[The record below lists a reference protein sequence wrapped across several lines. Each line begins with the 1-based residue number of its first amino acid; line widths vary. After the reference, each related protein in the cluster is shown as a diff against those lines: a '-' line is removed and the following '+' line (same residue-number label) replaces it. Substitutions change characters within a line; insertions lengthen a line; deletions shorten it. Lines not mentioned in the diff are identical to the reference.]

1 MKAGHSLGVPIC
13 ARNVFGQFRTFELH
27 NSARFVP
34 LQRYG
39 WQNAL
44 NQIVRGTDEFRN
56 AKESSGKG

>member
-1 MKAGHSLGVPIC
+1 MKQVVPW
-13 ARNVFGQFRTFELH
+13 TLELR

-44 NQIVRGTDEFRN
+44 NQSVRGTDEFRS